1 MSHARKM
8 VWILG
13 TGDLERGE
21 ERMMRTSMAWEYK
34 LNGNTKQHRKE
45 WVHD

>member
-13 TGDLERGE
+13 TGDHREGLRKNDENQYGLGIQAE
-21 ERMMRTSMAWEYK
+21 WEYK
-34 LNGNTKQHRKE
+34 ASQEGMGT
-45 WVHD
+45 